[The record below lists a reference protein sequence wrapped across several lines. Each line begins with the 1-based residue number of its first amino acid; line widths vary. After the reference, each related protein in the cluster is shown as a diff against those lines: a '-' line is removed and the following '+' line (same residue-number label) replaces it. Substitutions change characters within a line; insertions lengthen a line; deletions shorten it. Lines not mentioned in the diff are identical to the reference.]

1 VDRIQKIISA
11 NGVAS
16 RREAERMITA
26 GRVTVNGAVAKL
38 GDSADAET
46 DEIRVDGQAVTRSN
60 ERVYI
65 VLNKPRGVLTTMK
78 DDRGR
83 RTVADLTR
91 DVPGRVY
98 PVGRLDYESDGLL
111 IMTNDGEFA
120 NRVMHPSH
128 EVPKTYA
135 VAVRGELSAAV
146 EVLRESMTLDDGASV
161 HAISVEQTGE
171 GALKITIREGRNR
184 QIRRM
189 CEQCGLEV
197 RRLSRVAE
205 GTVTMGR
212 LKPGEWRYLT
222 KAEIRQLTIDN

>member
-1 VDRIQKIISA
+1 MDRIQKIISA